1 MGFCLALTP
10 LVTACAWNWPFV
22 LTPFSLAMD
31 ASQGPFWENVVP
43 SYLIQISVKLHGYPA
58 AVGKKEAQMLNGPSE
73 LTLQ

>member
-1 MGFCLALTP
+1 
-10 LVTACAWNWPFV
+10 
-22 LTPFSLAMD
+22 MD